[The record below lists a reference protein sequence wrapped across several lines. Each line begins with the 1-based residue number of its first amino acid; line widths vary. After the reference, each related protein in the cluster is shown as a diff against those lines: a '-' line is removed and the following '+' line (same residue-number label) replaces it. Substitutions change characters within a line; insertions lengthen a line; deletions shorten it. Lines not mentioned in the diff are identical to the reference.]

1 MTQAGSSRTRNG
13 AVLVANPGA
22 RPASI
27 RAYSLEAGVRRE
39 LPAAT
44 VTVPAGD
51 RRSLDLSEAGAAAT
65 IVVEADAGVV
75 VGSSLAST
83 SGPGVAL
90 QPGLPYPED
99 LVSIVA
105 PG

>member
-1 MTQAGSSRTRNG
+1 M
-13 AVLVANPGA
+13 
-22 RPASI
+22 
-27 RAYSLEAGVRRE
+27 RRE
-39 LPAAT
+39 PPAAT

-83 SGPGVAL
+83 SGPGASPSSPSVVHRG
-90 QPGLPYPED
+90 PG
-99 LVSIVA
+99 SIVA